1 MPNFCENQCSFGGP
15 TDQIKAVFD
24 LITTD
29 DHKEI
34 TFNKLIP
41 MPDILERVQRG
52 GAHINGIYVRAW
64 IEDPGPDGK
73 PIQRFLTA
81 EEHAAIQST
90 GHKDWW
96 DWRIA
101 KWGCKWDASESQIQP
116 PDLSCP
122 HSHFSAFFMTPWGP
136 PDRFFEVLRNRF
148 PAVEMSLFYHEPGVQ
163 AAGYL

>member
-41 MPDILERVQRG
+41 MPAILERVKKG
-52 GAHINGIYVRAW
+52 GALINGIHVRAW

-73 PIQRFLTA
+73 PIKRFLTA
-81 EEHAAIQST
+81 EEHAASPNHRTTRIGLT
-90 GHKDWW
+90 GASPNGVASGMLPKARFNPPICPA
-96 DWRIA
+96 RIPTF
-101 KWGCKWDASESQIQP
+101 P
-116 PDLSCP
+116 PS
-122 HSHFSAFFMTPWGP
+122 S
-136 PDRFFEVLRNRF
+136 
-148 PAVEMSLFYHEPGVQ
+148 
-163 AAGYL
+163 